1 MMHSYIGYTCL
12 AFLPCVSSD
21 VLACVS
27 SNACLN
33 QQHGKKHNYS
43 YRIGFASLPCGFQYV
58 FSMNKR
64 RRTESHTGCIC
75 TIFLQSGFS
84 NVSSIG
90 LPEQTHSHIGCI
102 SMIFVCCVLSSVSSE
117 QLDE

>member
-43 YRIGFASLPCGFQYV
+43 YHIGFASLPCGFQYV
-58 FSMNKR
+58 SSMNKR
-64 RRTESHTGCIC
+64 RRAESHTGNQW
-75 TIFLQSGFS
+75 LHLYNFS
-84 NVSSIG
+84 
-90 LPEQTHSHIGCI
+90 PEWV
-102 SMIFVCCVLSSVSSE
+102 FKCVF
-117 QLDE
+117 DWPA